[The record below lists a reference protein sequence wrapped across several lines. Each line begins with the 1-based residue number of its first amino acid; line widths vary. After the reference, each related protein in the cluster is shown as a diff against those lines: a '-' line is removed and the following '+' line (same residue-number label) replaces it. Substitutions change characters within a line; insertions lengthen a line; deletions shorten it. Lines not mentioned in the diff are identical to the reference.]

1 MRTKLHPI
9 LLEGLGAFAAAL
21 ALLMTLAPAAP
32 FVGELGVCE
41 SGAVRDVLAGNLV
54 LPHFIPGPMVHV
66 PPLYWWTAALGVR
79 VLGWSEIALRMP
91 AILAAAMTCAIV
103 FVWGSIAFG
112 RRAALM
118 ATAALLFCHFFL
130 DAARQPRM
138 DSMLAL
144 FVTAAA
150 MLLERALRPPPADP
164 PSADATGTA
173 EARKSRRAAF
183 ALAALM
189 IGLGILTKGVLGI
202 LLPGIAAGLY
212 LLWRMRLRDMFRLNL
227 IVTFTAGLAIGLAW
241 YVAAYAEGGAKFL
254 QWQLA
259 MNLWSRFLPTDA
271 GGAGYC
277 AHPFWYFVPH
287 TITGFI
293 PWSAY
298 LPAIAIY
305 VWPRRG
311 RALPEPVVYTLCWFA
326 AIFIFFSSSQGK
338 CLVYILPAFPPLAML
353 TGIASDAAARAIA
366 RTPTMLAPGGLDF
379 APPLDTDTARSGD
392 RALAMAFTAANAAIA
407 AGAIAIV
414 VCAAII
420 VIAGIP
426 ASLAAH
432 LHQTDRRFVGIF
444 AALAAHRDFPLLAWI
459 AASAAGAAIVLSGI
473 VRRRPDRALTG
484 VCAIATAGA
493 IFWFAVMNPALADR
507 ETLRGFAR
515 AVTRTVPPG
524 AAVAHLGLSDC
535 DLNFYSPRPLTP
547 IYHLQCA
554 GADAPRYV
562 VARARDFAAANP
574 AARACFATILTSPP
588 LDNNGA
594 RILLERV
601 APPR

>member
-1 MRTKLHPI
+1 MRTKLRPI
-9 LLEGLGAFAAAL
+9 LLEGLAAFAAAL
-21 ALLMTLAPAAP
+21 AFLLTLAPSAP

-41 SGAVRDVLAGNLV
+41 SGAVRDVLAGHLV

-91 AILAAAMTCAIV
+91 AILAAAMTCAII

-118 ATAALLFCHFFL
+118 ATAALLLCHFFL

-138 DSMLAL
+138 DSLLAL

-150 MLLERALRPPPADP
+150 MLLERALRPSPAAN
-164 PSADATGTA
+164 SADAAG
-173 EARKSRRAAF
+173 ARKSRRATF

-202 LLPGIAAGLY
+202 LLPGLAAGLY

-298 LPAIAIY
+298 LPAAAIY
-305 VWPRRG
+305 LWPRRG
-311 RALPEPVVYTLCWFA
+311 RALPEPAVYTLCWFA

-353 TGIASDAAARAIA
+353 TGIAIDAAARAIA
-366 RTPTMLAPGGLDF
+366 RTPAGLAPGGRVA
-379 APPLDTDTARSGD
+379 APPLDTDAAREGD
-392 RALAMAFTAANAAIA
+392 RALAIAFTSANAAIA

-414 VCAAII
+414 VGAALAVI
-420 VIAGIP
+420 VGLP
-426 ASLAAH
+426 AALAAH
-432 LHQTDRRFVGIF
+432 LHQTDRRFIGIF
-444 AALAAHRDFPLLAWI
+444 AALAAHRAFSLLAWI
-459 AASAAGAAIVLSGI
+459 AGSAAGAAIVLSGI
-473 VRRRPDRALTG
+473 VRRRPDRATAG
-484 VCAIATAGA
+484 VCAIAAA
-493 IFWFAVMNPALADR
+493 SALFWFAVMNPALADR

-554 GADAPRYV
+554 DAGAPRYV

-574 AARACFATILTSPP
+574 AARACFTTILTSPP

-601 APPR
+601 APPK